1 MFKECLT
8 NITEIYTE
16 DLTKMN
22 EYGEKINKLIEE
34 IKINYEEMEK
44 LKYNDEEV
52 LSLYSDIFQDILND
66 NTQAEYYRSRLRDI
80 QGNAVL

>member
-44 LKYNDEEV
+44 IIYNDEEV